1 LVSWSLALVTA
12 LILTA
17 LLHLRAQRQLLQQ
30 LEKTLRTRVDEVVT
44 VLESGAPYP
53 TLEEFLLIETNAAE
67 TYFYDIR
74 DGHGRV
80 LARSRNLGTAEL
92 PLPAGWGSGETAA
105 ATRIR
110 TAPHPLTPAANR
122 IRLLSER
129 VRLSPAGREPVTVI
143 IQTAVCLV
151 AFETAVRQTLRE
163 GLAVA
168 GGGLAIVFFL
178 LWFVTTR
185 ALQPVAAITRQA
197 SQITATNLRERIPNA
212 GRGDELDELARVL
225 NDMLDRLS
233 GSLRQMEQFSSDAA
247 HQLRTPLTRIRG
259 ELDLVLRTA
268 PSEPSRSQLE
278 RIQQE
283 LEGMSRLCGRLLLL
297 ASLDRQAGGAALFD
311 ERVDLGEVVD
321 DVLEQVTPLAQD
333 HGVSLQ
339 RGATSAA
346 RVRGSRRLLVEA
358 LLNLLDNAIRWT
370 PRDGLVAVSTQAN
383 GEVLLSVEDTGP
395 GIPPAERERIFQRFY
410 RVPRVAPPGTDDGTG
425 LGLAIVMGIAQAHG
439 GRVELVD
446 PPRGGATFRL
456 VLPRDSAP

>member
-1 LVSWSLALVTA
+1 M
-12 LILTA
+12 LTV

-30 LEKTLRTRVDEVVT
+30 LEKTLRTRVDEVIT
-44 VLESGAPYP
+44 VLDSGAPSL
-53 TLEEFLLIETNAAE
+53 TLEEFLLIETKDAE

-74 DGHGRV
+74 DVQGRV
-80 LARSRNLGTAEL
+80 LARSKNLGAAEL
-92 PLPAGWGSGETAA
+92 PPPADWRPGES
-105 ATRIR
+105 TRIR
-110 TAPHPLTPAANR
+110 TVPDPLSPGAQR

-129 VRLSPAGREPVTVI
+129 VRVSPAGREPATVV
-143 IQTAVCLV
+143 IQTAVSL
-151 AFETAVRQTLRE
+151 ATFEAAVRRTLRDV
-163 GLAVA
+163 LAVA
-168 GGGLAIVFFL
+168 SGGLAIVFFL

-197 SQITATNLRERIPNA
+197 SQITATNLRERIPEA
-212 GRGDELDELARVL
+212 GRGDELDELAAVL

-259 ELDLVLRTA
+259 ELDLVLRTDL
-268 PSEPSRSQLE
+268 SEPSRSQLE

-297 ASLDRQAGGAALFD
+297 AQLDRPAGGAGVFD
-311 ERVDLGEVVD
+311 ERVDLDEVVN

-333 HGVSLQ
+333 HGVNLR
-339 RGATSAA
+339 RGAASAA

-370 PRDGLVAVSTQAN
+370 PRDGLVAVSTKAN
-383 GEVLLSVEDTGP
+383 GEVQLSVEDTGP
-395 GIPPAERERIFQRFY
+395 GIPPGERERIFQRFY
-410 RVPRVAPPGTDDGTG
+410 RVPRVAPEGTDDGTG

-446 PPRGGATFRL
+446 PPRGGAAFRL
-456 VLPRDSAP
+456 VLPRDSTA

>member
-1 LVSWSLALVTA
+1 M
-12 LILTA
+12 
-17 LLHLRAQRQLLQQ
+17 QQ
-30 LEKTLRTRVDEVVT
+30 LEKTLRTRVDEVIT
-44 VLESGAPYP
+44 VLGTGAPYL
-53 TLEEFLLIETNAAE
+53 TLEEFLLIETKDAE

-74 DGHGRV
+74 DVNGRV
-80 LARSRNLGTAEL
+80 LARSKNLGAAEL
-92 PLPAGWGSGETAA
+92 PPPADWSPGEATA

-110 TAPHPLTPAANR
+110 TVPHPISPETDR

-129 VRLSPAGREPVTVI
+129 VRLSPAGREPATVM
-143 IQTAVCLV
+143 IQTAVSL
-151 AFETAVRQTLRE
+151 ATFESAVRKTLRDV
-163 GLAVA
+163 LAVA

-185 ALQPVAAITRQA
+185 ALQPVAAITRKA
-197 SQITATNLRERIPNA
+197 SQITATKLPERIPNA

-268 PSEPSRSQLE
+268 LSEPARSQLE
-278 RIQQE
+278 GIQQE

-297 ASLDRQAGGAALFD
+297 ARLDRPSGGEGVFD
-311 ERVDLGEVVD
+311 ERVDLDEVVN

-333 HGVSLQ
+333 HGVSLR

-370 PRDGLVAVSTQAN
+370 PRDGLVAVSTKAN
-383 GEVLLSVEDTGP
+383 GEVQLSVEDSGP
-395 GIPPAERERIFQRFY
+395 GIPPEERERIFQRFY
-410 RVPRVAPPGTDDGTG
+410 RVPRVAPAGTDDGTG

-439 GRVELVD
+439 GRVELVE
-446 PPRGGATFRL
+446 PPRGGSAFRL
-456 VLPRDSAP
+456 VLPRDPTP